1 LGEAKEIMN
10 LESKDGKELR
20 ETLEDL
26 KEKGCI
32 GAKMSTEDSGLSLN
46 FIDFVN
52 NRVLDGVVPLN
63 MKIGGPDAQNDIK
76 EALRI
81 GVSGIIA
88 PMVESPF
95 GIHKFVTAMRRYAGE
110 EAMRHLLI
118 SVNLESVTA
127 YRQIDTILRAPEIE
141 AIDQIVIG
149 SSDLARSVAKPKDDP
164 TFVAMVREMARK
176 SKKAGKI
183 VRVGGM
189 MSLLRNNQA
198 MLRQLLE
205 ETNADKV
212 NTSNICFSVKRT
224 RGLREAYV
232 TALHFEKQL
241 FTFWSTRNTNGLTYL
256 QDKIASLEAN
266 IRQLTR

>member
-1 LGEAKEIMN
+1 MN
-10 LESKDGKELR
+10 LESKEGKELH
-20 ETLEDL
+20 EMLEEL

-32 GAKMSTEDSGLSLN
+32 GMKMSTEDSGLSLD

-63 MKIGGPDAQNDIK
+63 MKIGGPDAQNDIM

-95 GIHKFVTAMRRYAGE
+95 GIHKFVTAMRKYAGE
-110 EAMRHLLI
+110 EVMSHLLL

-127 YRQIDTILRAPEIE
+127 YRQIDDILSAPEIK

-149 SSDLARSVAKPKDDP
+149 SSDLARSVAKPNNDP
-164 TFVAMVREMARK
+164 TFVAMVTDMAQK
-176 SKKAGKI
+176 SKRAGKI
-183 VRVGGM
+183 VRIGGM

-198 MLRQLLE
+198 MLKQLLE
-205 ETNADKV
+205 ETKADKV
-212 NTSNICFSVKRT
+212 NTSNICFSVKKT
-224 RGLREAYV
+224 PDLREAYLK
-232 TALHFEKQL
+232 ALHFEKTVL
-241 FTFWSTRNTNGLTYL
+241 TFWSIRNTNRLTYFR
-256 QDKIASLEAN
+256 DKILSLEKN
-266 IRQLTR
+266 IMQLTR

>member
-1 LGEAKEIMN
+1 MN

-20 ETLEDL
+20 ETLENL

-32 GAKMSTEDSGLSLN
+32 GVKMSTEDSGLSLN

-63 MKIGGPDAQNDIK
+63 MKIGGPDAQNDII

-95 GIHKFVTAMRRYAGE
+95 GIHKFVTAMRKYAGE
-110 EAMRHLLI
+110 EAMRHLLV

-127 YRQIDTILRAPEIE
+127 YRQIDDILRAPEIE

-164 TFVAMVREMARK
+164 TFVAMVTEMAQK
-176 SKKAGKI
+176 AKKTGKI
-183 VRVGGM
+183 VRIGGM

-198 MLRQLLE
+198 ILKQLLE
-205 ETNADKV
+205 ETNANKV

-224 RGLREAYV
+224 QDLHAAYV
-232 TALHFEKQL
+232 MAQHFEKKL
-241 FTFWSTRNTNGLTYL
+241 FKFWSTRNTIRLVYL
-256 QDKIASLEAN
+256 QEKISSLESN
-266 IRQLTR
+266 IKQITR